1 MVEFAWL
8 IPVLPLAG
16 FVLNGL
22 FGNKL
27 PKSLVGI
34 VGSGTIL
41 ASFIISVGIFL
52 GVKNGPLVQ
61 HTIEYFTFIEVGFLR
76 IPFEFLIDPLS
87 AMMLLVITG
96 VGFLIHL
103 YSISYMHDDE
113 SFARYFAYLNLFV
126 FFMLLL
132 VLGANYVIMFIGWE
146 GVGLCSYLLIGFWFK
161 NHQYNDAAKK
171 AFITTRIGDLGLLL
185 GDLAVGAQNF
195 LHQAI
200 QVAHDVFH
208 GLRLTVGPH
217 AAVMLG
223 RTGAKR
229 IHHSAA
235 YA

>member
-76 IPFEFLIDPLS
+76 IPFEFLI
-87 AMMLLVITG
+87 G
-96 VGFLIHL
+96 VPF
-103 YSISYMHDDE
+103 S
-113 SFARYFAYLNLFV
+113 V
-126 FFMLLL
+126 
-132 VLGANYVIMFIGWE
+132 
-146 GVGLCSYLLIGFWFK
+146 
-161 NHQYNDAAKK
+161 
-171 AFITTRIGDLGLLL
+171 
-185 GDLAVGAQNF
+185 
-195 LHQAI
+195 
-200 QVAHDVFH
+200 
-208 GLRLTVGPH
+208 
-217 AAVMLG
+217 
-223 RTGAKR
+223 
-229 IHHSAA
+229 
-235 YA
+235 